1 MKKVFMCMIPLLIF
15 AMGGFAQ
22 TIDLSGTVKDDK
34 GEPIPGASILV
45 KGTQNGALSNVNGE
59 FSIVVKKGQTLVC
72 SFIGYV
78 TEQAI
83 VNQSRINFVLRED
96 VAQLNEVVVV
106 GYGGV
111 KKGDLTGSVS
121 AIKMDKLEDLPANN
135 SVFSSLQGRV
145 AGLQIVNS
153 GQGPGSNPAFI
164 VRGISS
170 INGTQSPLVVVDGFP
185 LGEGADLKQINPA
198 DIADIVVLKD
208 ASSTSIY
215 GSRGANGVIMV
226 TTRKAGK
233 GTTHINFSHQTI
245 ISQFSSKLNLWRDP
259 VLMAQ
264 LDNESRVNAGQL
276 PLYVGRTD
284 NGTYYPSVEEISSGA
299 WPYFTRWDD
308 EILRTP
314 VTNNTSLSISG
325 ANDKLIYNLSVNY
338 FDDRGTYIKD
348 NYRKLSAKLDVD
360 YKAFKNFSIRT
371 SNILSKNWRNANS
384 GDIGRNPL
392 FPVYD
397 EEGNYYQSSPT
408 DYGNPIAL
416 ANTVKNKNQGMDVL
430 SSWLA
435 TWEII
440 DGLTW
445 KGQLNYKYGTTVND
459 LYNPKKYTED
469 GTFNNGH
476 AYIGN
481 WYGQDVIPE
490 TYLTYDR
497 MLGMHGHLTA
507 MAGYSYKYS
516 MERSSALDSYD
527 FVNESLGNE
536 NIGAGNP
543 QKNQVSNGFSESE
556 LVSYYGK
563 INFSWMDKYLLTA
576 TFRSDGS
583 SKFGDNNKWASF
595 PSGALA
601 WKLHNEKFMS
611 NLKFINEAKLR
622 ASYGISGNQ
631 GIAPYQTLSRYGNEK
646 YYDNGA
652 WNTAIGPGYVIGSYG
667 SDGRYKYWGGIPNKD
682 LKWETTRQL
691 NFGFDVT
698 LLDNRIR
705 LVFDWYKKHTF
716 DLLRQRY
723 LPLSSGYDKMWVND
737 GEVQNRGFEFT
748 IDADVVRT
756 KDFSFN
762 STFIFSRNRSKVL
775 SLGSVASSGLNV
787 DPNTGMQYE
796 FTGAT
801 LTEQPVGS
809 VNILAVGQPLNV
821 FYGYKTNGII
831 QSNAE
836 GIEAGMSGDEAKA
849 GELKYMDINNDRAV
863 DEKDRTIIGNPNPD
877 FTASLNLSFK
887 YKKFDLSIFLN
898 GVFGNDVLYQYG
910 MTNPAT
916 MPLRWTVDNPN
927 NEYPSLRQNRT
938 PKVSDWFVRD
948 GSFVRIQDINFG
960 YTFDHLCKGVSSLR
974 LYGSINNLYTFTSFD
989 GYDPEVGLDGIY
1001 WGGYP
1006 RFRKFT
1012 LGMNI
1017 TF

>member
-1 MKKVFMCMIPLLIF
+1 MCMIPLLIF
-15 AMGGFAQ
+15 AMGVFAQ

-78 TEQAI
+78 AEQAI

-121 AIKMDKLEDLPANN
+121 TIKMDKLEDLPANN

-646 YYDNGA
+646 YYDNGCM
-652 WNTAIGPGYVIGSYG
+652 
-667 SDGRYKYWGGIPNKD
+667 
-682 LKWETTRQL
+682 E
-691 NFGFDVT
+691 
-698 LLDNRIR
+698 
-705 LVFDWYKKHTF
+705 
-716 DLLRQRY
+716 
-723 LPLSSGYDKMWVND
+723 
-737 GEVQNRGFEFT
+737 
-748 IDADVVRT
+748 
-756 KDFSFN
+756 
-762 STFIFSRNRSKVL
+762 
-775 SLGSVASSGLNV
+775 
-787 DPNTGMQYE
+787 
-796 FTGAT
+796 
-801 LTEQPVGS
+801 
-809 VNILAVGQPLNV
+809 
-821 FYGYKTNGII
+821 YGYRTWLCDWI
-831 QSNAE
+831 
-836 GIEAGMSGDEAKA
+836 
-849 GELKYMDINNDRAV
+849 LWFR
-863 DEKDRTIIGNPNPD
+863 RTIQ
-877 FTASLNLSFK
+877 
-887 YKKFDLSIFLN
+887 
-898 GVFGNDVLYQYG
+898 VLG
-910 MTNPAT
+910 
-916 MPLRWTVDNPN
+916 
-927 NEYPSLRQNRT
+927 
-938 PKVSDWFVRD
+938 RD
-948 GSFVRIQDINFG
+948 S
-960 YTFDHLCKGVSSLR
+960 
-974 LYGSINNLYTFTSFD
+974 
-989 GYDPEVGLDGIY
+989 
-1001 WGGYP
+1001 
-1006 RFRKFT
+1006 
-1012 LGMNI
+1012 
-1017 TF
+1017 

>member
-1 MKKVFMCMIPLLIF
+1 MKKVLICMFSLLF
-15 AMGGFAQ
+15 LVMSVFAQ
-22 TIDLSGTVKDDK
+22 TLKVSGTVKDDK

-45 KGTQNGALSNVNGE
+45 KGTSNGTLSNVNGA
-59 FSIVVKKGQTLVC
+59 FSITVEKGQTLVC
-72 SFIGYV
+72 SFVGYIT
-78 TEQAI
+78 TEAVVKQAQLHLI
-83 VNQSRINFVLRED
+83 LKED
-96 VAQLNEVVVV
+96 VAQLNEIVVV

-111 KKGDLTGSVS
+111 KKGDLTGAVS
-121 AIKMDKLEDLPANN
+121 TVKMSKLEDLPTNN
-135 SVFSSLQGRV
+135 SVFNSLQGRV

-153 GQGPGSNPAFI
+153 GQGPGSTPAFI

-170 INGTQSPLVVVDGFP
+170 IHGTQSPLVVVDGFP

-198 DIADIVVLKD
+198 DIADVVVLKD

-226 TTRKAGK
+226 TTKKAAK
-233 GTTHINFSHQTI
+233 GVTHINFSHQTV
-245 ISQFSSKLNLWRDP
+245 ISQFSSELNLWRNP

-264 LDNESRVNAGQL
+264 LDNESRINAGQL

-314 VTNNTSLSISG
+314 ITNSTSLAING
-325 ANDKLIYNLSVNY
+325 ANDKLVYGLSVNY
-338 FDDRGTYIKD
+338 FDDKGTFIKD
-348 NYRKLSAKLDVD
+348 TYRKLSTKLDVE
-360 YKAFKNFSIRT
+360 YKAFTNFSIRT
-371 SNILSKNWRNANS
+371 SNILSKNWRNAFS
-384 GDIGRNPL
+384 AGIGRNPL
-392 FPVYD
+392 FPIYD

-430 SSWLA
+430 SSWIA
-435 TWEII
+435 TWDIM

-445 KGQLNYKYGTTVND
+445 KGQLNYKYGTTITD

-481 WYGQDVIPE
+481 WYGQDIVPE
-490 TYLTYDR
+490 TYLTYDKTLWTDSR
-497 MLGMHGHLTA
+497 LTA

-516 MERSSALDSYD
+516 MQRSSGLDSYD

-536 NIGAGNP
+536 NMGAGNP
-543 QKNQVSNGFSESE
+543 QKNQVSNGFAESQ

-563 INFSWMDKYLLTA
+563 INFSLMDKYLFTA

-595 PSGALA
+595 PSGAFA
-601 WKLHNEKFMS
+601 WKLHNEKFMKKIS
-611 NLKFINEAKLR
+611 FINEAKLR
-622 ASYGISGNQ
+622 ASYGISGNE
-631 GIAPYQTLSRYGNEK
+631 GIAAYQTLSRYGNEK

-667 SDGRYKYWGGIPNKD
+667 ADGRYKYWGGIPNKG
-682 LKWETTRQL
+682 LKWETTSQL
-691 NFGFDVT
+691 NFGFDMT
-698 LLDNRIR
+698 LLDNRVR
-705 LVFDWYKKHTF
+705 LVFDWYRKHTY

-762 STFIFSRNRSKVL
+762 STLIFSRNRSKVL
-775 SLGSVASSGLNV
+775 SLGSIVASGLNV
-787 DPNTGMQYE
+787 DPNTGMSYE

-801 LTEQPVGS
+801 LTYQPVGS

-821 FYGYKTNGII
+821 FYGYKTDGII

-836 GIEAGMSGDEAKA
+836 GIGAGLSGDEAKA
-849 GELKYMDINNDRAV
+849 GELKYLNINDDNV
-863 DEKDRTIIGNPNPD
+863 VNEKDRTVIGNPNPD
-877 FTASLNLSFK
+877 FTASLNLSLK
-887 YKKFDLSIFLN
+887 YKKFDFSVFLN

-910 MTNPAT
+910 MTSAAT

-927 NEYPSLRQNRT
+927 NRYPSLRNNRA

-948 GSFVRIQDINFG
+948 GSFVRIQDVNIG
-960 YTFDHLCKGVSSLR
+960 YTFDKVCKGVSNLR
-974 LYGSINNLYTFTSFD
+974 LYATINNLYTFTSFD

-1012 LGMNI
+1012 LGLNI